1 MSRRAHKAWSG
12 RMAEPTHPLVE
23 SFTTSLP
30 FDRRLYSHD
39 IIGSIAHCEMLAK
52 QRIIPRR
59 QATRIITA
67 LRRIRTEFDTGAF
80 RPSAGDEDIHMAVE
94 RRLIEKIGTVG
105 GKLHTARS
113 RNDQV
118 ALDLRLFLR
127 AETATIMDLL
137 QRLRRTLAMLGNRH
151 RDVIMPGYTHLQPA
165 QPVLFAHH
173 CLAYAEMLA
182 RDAGRFADCLK
193 RLDVLPLG
201 SGALAGT
208 TFPIDRE
215 YMARRLGFAAVSANS
230 MDAVSDRDFAAEF
243 LAAGAIAGMHLSRLA
258 EDLILWS
265 SQEFGFVELPD
276 AFATGSSIMP
286 QKKNPDV
293 AELIRGKTGRLY
305 GNLVALLTMLKG
317 LPLTYNRDLQEDKE
331 PVFDSVDTLKA
342 CLEVLNALL
351 PVLRV
356 RGDRMRAAAT
366 AGYSL
371 ATELADYL
379 AAKGVPF
386 REAHR
391 IVGEIVRHCLASGL
405 TLEGL
410 SLAALRRFSPRF
422 SADVRRWLTAD
433 AAVRRRRA
441 TGGTAP
447 QNVWRQLRK
456 LGRTIEERPSIR
468 RQNKAAPQGKR
479 L

>member
-1 MSRRAHKAWSG
+1 MPQRTHKAWAG
-12 RMAEPTHPLVE
+12 RMAGPTHRLVE
-23 SFTTSLP
+23 SFTTSFP
-30 FDRRLYSHD
+30 FDRRLYAYD
-39 IIGSIAHCEMLAK
+39 IAGSIAHCEMLAR
-52 QRIIPRR
+52 QRIIARAHARR
-59 QATRIITA
+59 IVTA
-67 LRRIRTEFDTGAF
+67 LQQIKAEFDAGKF
-80 RPSAGDEDIHMAVE
+80 RASPADEDIHMAVE
-94 RRLIEKIGTVG
+94 RRLIEKVGSVG

-127 AETATIMDLL
+127 AETVDIRRALD
-137 QRLRRTLAMLGNRH
+137 RLRRALAGLGARH
-151 RDVIMPGYTHLQPA
+151 ADVILPGYTHLQPA

-182 RDAGRFADCLK
+182 RDTGRFADCAQ

-208 TFPIDRE
+208 TFAIDRAFV
-215 YMARRLGFAAVSANS
+215 ARRLGFRAVSANS

-243 LAAGAIAGMHLSRLA
+243 LAAGAILGMHLSRLA

-305 GNLVALLTMLKG
+305 GNLVSLLTTLKG
-317 LPLTYNRDLQEDKE
+317 LPMTYNRDLQEDKE
-331 PVFDSVDTLKA
+331 PVFDSVDTIKSS
-342 CLEVLNALL
+342 LEILAALL
-351 PVLRV
+351 PQLRV
-356 RGDRMRAAAT
+356 RRARMRAAAT
-366 AGYSL
+366 AGFTL

-379 AAKGVPF
+379 ATKGVPF
-386 REAHR
+386 REAHGV
-391 IVGEIVRHCLASGL
+391 VGAIVRHCLADGRTLEQL
-405 TLEGL
+405 TLAE
-410 SLAALRRFSPRF
+410 LRRFSPRF
-422 SADVRRWLTAD
+422 GADVKKWLSAD

-441 TGGTAP
+441 IGGTSP
-447 QNVWRQLRK
+447 DNVRRQLR
-456 LGRTIEERPSIR
+456 RHR
-468 RQNKAAPQGKR
+468 A
-479 L
+479 